1 MCRDVFDKKPQLIR
15 TPVFER
21 LFDVIQPTFKKRSYL
36 TYDIWKLVVMV
47 VENYDLLLKKH
58 EPLLTITSNVDK
70 KRIFNISLCIF
81 GNIMLS

>member
-47 VENYDLLLKKH
+47 VENYELLFKKTRT
-58 EPLLTITSNVDK
+58 LVKNNF
-70 KRIFNISLCIF
+70 KRGQETYF
-81 GNIMLS
+81 